1 MTGVHRGASQDV
13 PLVVIFFL
21 DAAGL
26 RRAGLW
32 SSGAAAW
39 SLREAAL
46 PALAQGCNVVLSLRT
61 LELVVAG
68 VAVVKAA
75 RKYVHNSVRKPQR
88 VLAQSV
94 TVAR

>member
-39 SLREAAL
+39 SLHKAAL
-46 PALAQGCNVVLSLRT
+46 PTLAQGCNVVLSLRT
-61 LELVVAG
+61 LQLVVPR
-68 VAVVKAA
+68 VAVVKG
-75 RKYVHNSVRKPQR
+75 
-88 VLAQSV
+88 
-94 TVAR
+94 VAKKR